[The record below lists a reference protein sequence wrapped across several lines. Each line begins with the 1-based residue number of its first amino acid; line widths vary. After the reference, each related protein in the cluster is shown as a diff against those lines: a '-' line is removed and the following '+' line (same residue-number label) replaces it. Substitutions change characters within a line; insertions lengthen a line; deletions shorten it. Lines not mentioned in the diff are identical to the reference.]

1 MAKIAIDIR
10 LIGNQRTG
18 DETVFFELTRALV
31 REHPE
36 HEYVLLTDKNEDEL
50 EIISKRLGTEGKGS
64 HIEWV
69 SFGRVNKVWWHA
81 ITMPRFLSR
90 RKDIDVFHTQYIIP
104 LYVPKRMKVVAHI
117 HDISFVRYPE
127 YIGKKDLFFLNTL
140 IPRTMKRAIIVAPSE
155 FTKREIMAAYS
166 VPESQIAV
174 IPNAV
179 GSDFLKR
186 VTDDASEN
194 FSAISQ
200 KYHLPADY
208 FLYVGTLQ
216 PRKNIPYLLEM
227 FSLYRTSYSE
237 GDAKK
242 LVLVGNKKAHHFD
255 RKIDDTLLRLGL
267 ENEVVFPGYIDAE
280 DLPVLYKNA
289 SAFVF
294 PSLYEGFG
302 IPLLEALCA
311 GIPTFASDIPV
322 HREVG
327 GNEVAYFPL
336 SDVAKATEI
345 LYNTPITEPGKLY
358 SPKYSWSMSA
368 SLLANLYQ
376 KNANKS

>member
-31 REHPE
+31 QEHPE
-36 HEYVLLTDKNEDEL
+36 HQYVLLTDKNESER
-50 EIISKRLGTEGKGS
+50 ENISTRLGVERERS
-64 HIEWV
+64 NIEWV
-69 SFGRVNKVWWHA
+69 SFGKANKFWWNA
-81 ITMPRFLSR
+81 FTMPRFLSR

-104 LYVPKRMKVVAHI
+104 LYVPKRIKVVAHI
-117 HDISFVRYPE
+117 HDISFARYPE
-127 YIGKKDLFFLNTL
+127 YIGKKDLFFLNAF
-140 IPRTMKRAIIVAPSE
+140 IPKTMKRATIVAPSE
-155 FTKREIMAAYS
+155 FTKNEVMDAYS
-166 VPESQIAV
+166 IPASQITV
-174 IPNAV
+174 VPNAV

-186 VTDDASEN
+186 VTENGSEN
-194 FSAISQ
+194 FSAVSQ
-200 KYHLPADY
+200 KYHLPEDY

-227 FSLYRTSYSE
+227 LALYKTNHPE
-237 GDAKK
+237 AAEKK
-242 LVLVGNKKAHHFD
+242 LVLVGNKKAHHYD
-255 RKIDDTLLRLGL
+255 KKIDDTIRRLGL

-280 DLPVLYKNA
+280 DLPFLYKKA

-302 IPLLEALCA
+302 IPLLEALSA
-311 GIPTFASDIPV
+311 GTQTFASDIPV

-327 GNEVAYFPL
+327 GQSVTYFPL
-336 SDVAKATEI
+336 SDVAKASEI
-345 LYNTPITEPGKLY
+345 LYNTPITEPGKPY
-358 SPKYSWSMSA
+358 SPKYSWNMSA

-376 KNANKS
+376 KLAIKS